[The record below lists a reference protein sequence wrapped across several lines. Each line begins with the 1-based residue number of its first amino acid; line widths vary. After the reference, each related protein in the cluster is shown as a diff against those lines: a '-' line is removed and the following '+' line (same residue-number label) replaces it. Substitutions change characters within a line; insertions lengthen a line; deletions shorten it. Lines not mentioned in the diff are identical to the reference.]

1 MLINIDPILSPELL
15 SMLRSMGHGD
25 RIVLCD
31 ANFPAASLAKRI
43 IRIDGAN
50 IPRTTKAIL
59 SVMPLDSFIEYPAT
73 RMQIDNKPEEM
84 NETHKEFAKTVK
96 EIAGSNWKIGSI
108 ERLQFYK
115 EAKEAF
121 AIVVTSDQRP
131 YSCFILH
138 KGVIKDDGSV
148 WV

>member
-15 SMLRSMGHGD
+15 SILRSMGHGD
-25 RIVLCD
+25 KIVLCD
-31 ANFPAASLAKRI
+31 ANFPASSLAKRV

-59 SVMPLDSFIEYPAT
+59 SVMPLDSFIECPAT

-84 NETHKEFAKTVK
+84 NETHKEFAETVK
-96 EIAGSNWKIGSI
+96 EVAGSNWKIGST

-131 YSCFILH
+131 YSCFILT
-138 KGVIKDDGSV
+138 KGVVKDDGSV